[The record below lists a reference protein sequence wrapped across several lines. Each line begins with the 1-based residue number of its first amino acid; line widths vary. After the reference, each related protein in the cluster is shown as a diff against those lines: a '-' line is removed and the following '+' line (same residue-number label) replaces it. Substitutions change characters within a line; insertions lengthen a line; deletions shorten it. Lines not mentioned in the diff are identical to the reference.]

1 MRVAMKRCLAIGL
14 AVLLVAC
21 EAPVPS
27 EGVDELLEQSAVE
40 HAAKHADPR
49 YVCPM
54 HPQIVR
60 DAPGSCPI
68 CGMNLVLKE
77 AQATALEQ
85 PRKPLYWVAP
95 MDPNY
100 RRDKPGKSPMGM
112 DLVPVYADEGGPE
125 VRVSAAVINN
135 LGVRTAPVERGRLWR
150 MIETVGY
157 VGFDESRI
165 SHIHLRTEGWIERL
179 SVQSAGERVKR
190 GAVLFDLY
198 SPTLINA
205 QEEYVQALGSGNKNL
220 TRASRDR
227 LLALGISEAQV
238 RRLGK
243 TRKVPQTTRFL
254 APQDGVVAALNV
266 REGMFVRPALEIMSL
281 ADLSTV
287 WVLVEVFERQADW
300 VQVGQRAQVRSSFI
314 PGREWEGRVEYV
326 YPTLDPKTRTLQVRL
341 RFDNPDEA
349 LKPNM
354 YADVRIYGAPRDEV
368 IKIPREALIR
378 TGEQERVILAL
389 GEGRFRAR
397 QVKSGM
403 ESGEWVEILSGL
415 APGEQVVTSGQ
426 FLIDSE
432 SSLKAGLQRLSEP
445 EADTGTGP
453 EDGS

>member
-1 MRVAMKRCLAIGL
+1 MSTIPKIGL
-14 AVLLVAC
+14 GLGLVVALAAC
-21 EAPVPS
+21 EARDTAPS
-27 EGVDELLEQSAVE
+27 EGIEDVLGQSAVE
-40 HAAKHADPR
+40 HAARHADPR

-60 DAPGSCPI
+60 DAPGACPI

-77 AQATALEQ
+77 AQAEVGEGS
-85 PRKPLYWVAP
+85 RKPLYWVAP
-95 MDPNY
+95 MDPDY

-112 DLVPVYADEGGPE
+112 DLVPVYADEAGPE

-135 LGVRTAPVERGRLWR
+135 LGVRTAPVERGRLYR
-150 MIETVGY
+150 IIETVGY

-179 SVQSAGERVKR
+179 YVRSAGERVKR

-205 QEEYVQALGSGNKNL
+205 QEEYLQALGSGNKNL
-220 TRASRDR
+220 VRASRDR
-227 LLALGISEAQV
+227 LRALGISDAQV
-238 RRLGK
+238 KTLGK
-243 TRKVPQTTRFL
+243 TRRVPQTTRFL

-287 WVLVEVFERQADW
+287 WVLVEVFERQANW
-300 VQVGQRAQVRSSFI
+300 VQLGQRAQVRSSFI

-341 RFDNPDEA
+341 RFDNADEA

-368 IKIPREALIR
+368 IRIPREALIR
-378 TGEQERVILAL
+378 TGDEERVILAL
-389 GEGRFRAR
+389 GAGRFRAR
-397 QVKSGM
+397 QVRSGM
-403 ESGEWVEILSGL
+403 ESGDWVEILSGL
-415 APGEQVVTSGQ
+415 APGETVVTSAQ

-445 EADTGTGP
+445 EAEAGP
-453 EDGS
+453 QEGS